1 MAFHEKPRTDT
12 SRRDNTHNMKDKFR
26 IIPLGG
32 VAEIGKNMMLYEYDD
47 QILIVDCGVMF
58 PDEEH
63 PGVDLI
69 IPDFTYLRENRDRIA
84 GICITHGHEDHVGAM
99 GYFLSEFPEVKVY
112 SSPLTLGIMMGA
124 FARGADFARRRENPG
139 IVMPGETVQI
149 GPFKVEF
156 MRVSHSIPDACGL
169 AITTELGTLIQSG
182 DFKWDM
188 SPVDGKLPMQGRF
201 AHYGDEGVL
210 ALLSDTTNAGRAGVC
225 ESESSVRPAL
235 ERIFADAP
243 GRIFLAT
250 FGSNVHRVQQVLDV
264 AHLYGRTVAY
274 TGRSMLTI
282 CGIATE
288 LGYLSP
294 PTPVIDVEKIDD
306 YPDDKICVVMTG
318 SQGEPMA
325 ALSKIARGNN
335 RFISLKE
342 NDTVILSSTPI
353 PGNEASVYKVVNNL
367 CVAGAHVYRAPHD
380 HIHVSGH
387 GNIEDLKVLLN
398 LTKPKFAIP
407 YHGEPRHAL
416 AYADLCE
423 QMGYDRNKIPFL
435 QVGDVLEVG
444 KNSIDIVGQVPAGA
458 VLVDG
463 LTIGDVG
470 YSVLRDRKHLSDD
483 GVVVA
488 TVIMDKKA
496 GTILDGPNLT
506 QRGFLHAPANAA
518 FMDRAE
524 ELVEE
529 KIEKLNGNVA
539 GDVQGI
545 SRLMRET
552 LSDHFWTQMRR
563 RPLILPVVMEV

>member
-1 MAFHEKPRTDT
+1 
-12 SRRDNTHNMKDKFR
+12 MKDKFK

-32 VAEIGKNMMLYEYDD
+32 VAEIGKNMMLYEYDEK
-47 QILIVDCGVMF
+47 ILIVDCGVMF

-112 SSPLTLGIMMGA
+112 ASPLTLGIMMG
-124 FARGADFARRRENPG
+124 RLREAPVSPDDLKTQQ
-139 IVMPGETVQI
+139 VMPGETVKI
-149 GPFKVEF
+149 GPFTVEF

-169 AITTELGTLIQSG
+169 AISTELGTLVQSG

-188 SPVDGKLPMQGRF
+188 NPVDGKLPMQGRF

-225 ESESSVRPAL
+225 ESESTVRPAL

-243 GRIFLAT
+243 GRIFVAT
-250 FGSNVHRVQQVLDV
+250 FGSNVHRVQQLLDV

-288 LGYLSP
+288 LGYLHP

-306 YPDDKICVVMTG
+306 YADDKICVVMTG

-335 RFISLKE
+335 RFITLKE

-353 PGNEASVYKVVNNL
+353 PGNEGSVYKVINNL
-367 CVAGAHVYRAPHD
+367 CVAGAHVYRAPHE
-380 HIHVSGH
+380 HVHVSGH

-423 QMGYDRNKIPFL
+423 EMGHDRNKIPFL

-444 KNSIDIVGQVPAGA
+444 KNSIEITGQVPAGA

-506 QRGFLHAPANAA
+506 HRGFLHQPANAA
-518 FMDRAE
+518 FLDKAE

-529 KIEKLNGNVA
+529 KIEKLNGQIS
-539 GDVQGI
+539 GDSAGI
-545 SRLMRET
+545 SRVMRDT
-552 LSDHFWTQMRR
+552 LSDHFWTQLRR